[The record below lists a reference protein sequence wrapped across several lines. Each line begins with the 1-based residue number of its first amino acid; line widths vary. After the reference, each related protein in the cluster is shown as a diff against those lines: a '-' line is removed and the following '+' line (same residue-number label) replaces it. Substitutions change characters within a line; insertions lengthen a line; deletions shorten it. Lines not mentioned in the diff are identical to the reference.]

1 MNNLLAIAGLALVL
15 VSAGLLL
22 FFSFAPSIQKSRALR
37 PIQAFDN
44 LRRSIG
50 LAVEQGSR
58 LHVTL
63 GNASITQPASASA
76 LVGLAALERITQI
89 SSVSDRPPVATS
101 GDGTL
106 ALLSQS
112 SIRAAY
118 RAGNALELYNPD
130 RGRLTGPT
138 PFSYTAG
145 ALPVIRS
152 EQVSSNILIGNFG
165 SEVALLTTAA
175 NQENQFSLAGSD
187 SLPAQAA
194 LFASAQEP
202 LIGEELF
209 AAPAYLNAGPM
220 HCGSLHLQDTLRWLL
235 IAGLVVGSILSFLGV
250 V

>member
-15 VSAGLLL
+15 ISAGLLL
-22 FFSFAPSIQKSRALR
+22 FFSLSPSYRKSRTLR
-37 PIQAFDN
+37 SMQAFEN

-58 LHVTL
+58 LHLTL
-63 GNASITQPASASA
+63 GNASITQPTSASG
-76 LVGLAALERITQI
+76 LVGLAVLERVTEV

-106 ALLSQS
+106 ALLSKS

-118 RAGNALELYNPD
+118 RAGSALELYNPD
-130 RGRLTGPT
+130 RGWLTGPT

-145 ALPVIRS
+145 TLPVVRS
-152 EQVSSNILIGNFG
+152 EQVSTNILIGNFG
-165 SEVALLTTAA
+165 AEIALLTTAA

-194 LFASAQEP
+194 LYASAQEP

-209 AAPAYLNAGPM
+209 AIPAYLNAGRM
-220 HCGSLHLQDTLRWLL
+220 HTGSLYTQDALRWLL
-235 IAGLVVGSILSFLGV
+235 IAGLVLGSILSFLGV

>member
-15 VSAGLLL
+15 ISAGLLL
-22 FFSFAPSIQKSRALR
+22 FFSLTRNRQTRALR
-37 PIQAFDN
+37 PIPAFQHM
-44 LRRSIG
+44 RRSIG

-76 LVGLAALERITQI
+76 LVGLAALERIAEI

-112 SIRAAY
+112 SVRAAH
-118 RAGNALELYNPD
+118 RAGNALEQYNPD
-130 RGRLTGPT
+130 RAWLTGPT
-138 PFSYTAG
+138 PFSYTVG
-145 ALPVIRS
+145 TLPVIRN
-152 EQVSSNILIGNFG
+152 EHVSANILIGNFG
-165 SEVALLTTAA
+165 AEAALLATAA
-175 NQENQFSLAGSD
+175 GQENQFSLAGSD

-194 LFASAQEP
+194 LYASAQEP

-209 AAPAYLNAGPM
+209 AVPAYLDGCRM
-220 HCGSLHLQDTLRWLL
+220 SDSSLHTQDTLRWLL
-235 IAGLVVGSILSFLGV
+235 IAGLIVGSILSFVGV